1 MTTELDV
8 MRVSPVIP
16 VVTLLDPEDAV
27 PVARAL
33 LAGGVGLIEL
43 TLRTPSALESLAL
56 IAADVPDMLLGA
68 GTVLSADQA
77 DAAVAAGAQFL
88 VSPGLTRSLHRH
100 FRSLGVPVLP
110 GVSTVGEVM
119 TALEEGA
126 TELKFFPAGP
136 AGGPAYLAALGGPI
150 PHATFCP
157 TGGISVGNAADYL
170 ALPNVA
176 CVGGSWLTP
185 QSAIDDQDWARITA
199 LSAATTALAPSA
211 SVG

>member
-1 MTTELDV
+1 MTAAARITAREV
-8 MRVSPVIP
+8 MQVSPVIP
-16 VVTLLDPEDAV
+16 VVTILDPADAV
-27 PVARAL
+27 PLARAL

-43 TLRTPSALESLAL
+43 TLRTPTALESMAL
-56 IAADVPDMLLGA
+56 IAADVPELLLGA
-68 GTVLSADQA
+68 GTVLSAEQA

-88 VSPGLTRSLHRH
+88 VSPGLTRSLHRY
-100 FRSLGVPVLP
+100 FRSLDVPVLP

-136 AGGPAYLAALGGPI
+136 AGGPAYLSAIGAPLPQ
-150 PHATFCP
+150 ATFCP

-170 ALPNVA
+170 ALTNVA

-185 QSAIDDQDWARITA
+185 QSAIDAQDWAGITRI
-199 LSAATTALAPSA
+199 SAAAAALAR
-211 SVG
+211 

>member
-1 MTTELDV
+1 MTTALDV

-16 VVTLLDPEDAV
+16 VVTLLDPETAV

-43 TLRTPSALESLAL
+43 TLRTETALESLAL
-56 IAADVPDMLLGA
+56 IAADVPEMLLGA
-68 GTVLSADQA
+68 GTVLSAAQA
-77 DAAVAAGAQFL
+77 DAALAAGAQFL
-88 VSPGLTRSLHRH
+88 VSPGLTRTLHRH
-100 FRSLGVPVLP
+100 FRTLGIPVLP

-136 AGGPAYLAALGGPI
+136 AGGAPYLAALGAPI
-150 PHATFCP
+150 PQATFCP
-157 TGGISVGNAADYL
+157 TGGISVENAGDYL

-185 QSAIDDQDWARITA
+185 QSAIDARDWDRITA
-199 LSAATTALAPSA
+199 ISAAAAALAPSA
-211 SVG
+211 G

>member
-1 MTTELDV
+1 MTTALDV

-43 TLRTPSALESLAL
+43 TLRTPTALESLAL

-88 VSPGLTRSLHRH
+88 VSPGLTRPLHRH

-211 SVG
+211 AVG